1 MNSLKHLLLLF
12 VMIITVVSCTVKPAK
27 INYGEDHCNYCD
39 MTIVDK
45 THVSEYVTKKGKS
58 FKFDAIEC
66 MTHEINQKNNLNNL
80 AYVLVANFNKPGKLI
95 DARNA
100 TYLVSKA
107 IKSPMGANLSAFN
120 SKEQG
125 LDAQKKYGGKLYNWS
140 QIRKKLGTK

>member
-1 MNSLKHLLLLF
+1 MIHKIKIYWLGSIILLTACS
-12 VMIITVVSCTVKPAK
+12 IEPKK
-27 INYGEDHCNYCD
+27 INYGEDHCHYCD

-45 THVSEYVTKKGKS
+45 THVSEYVTNKGKS

-66 MTHEINQKNNLNNL
+66 MIHEINQKNNLNNL
-80 AYVLVANFNKPGKLI
+80 AFVLVANFNKPGELI

-100 TYLVSKA
+100 TYLVSKE

-125 LDAQKKYGGKLYNWS
+125 LAAQKKYGGELYNWS
-140 QIRKKLGTK
+140 QMSKKLGTK